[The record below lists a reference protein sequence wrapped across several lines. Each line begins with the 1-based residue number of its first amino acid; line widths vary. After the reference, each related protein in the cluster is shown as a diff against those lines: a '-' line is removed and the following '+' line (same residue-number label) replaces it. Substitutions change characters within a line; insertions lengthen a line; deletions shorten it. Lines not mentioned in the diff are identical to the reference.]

1 MKNLFTLL
9 IIVQVFTACQT
20 QQQALDTS
28 GKTLYSTLWMQ
39 HAAEYEALSFQA
51 YNTAERL
58 LPVALADSSWTASLE
73 QGESYHHLPPA
84 IILDLDETAI
94 DNSFYEARVILDKA
108 SFNPETW
115 NNWVREKEAEAIKG
129 AVELTKKA
137 SEMGISVYY
146 ITNRDAI
153 TEQETIDNLI
163 ALGFPVA
170 DGTVMSN
177 GARPDWTSSKIVRR
191 NLVASRYRILMI
203 FGDDLNDFLPAR
215 NISMEERKRLVQK
228 HSDMW
233 SVKWFILPNANYGSW
248 ERALYTG
255 DEVTEEDRQNRR
267 LELLKD
273 KRNN

>member
-1 MKNLFTLL
+1 MKKIFAILFV
-9 IIVQVFTACQT
+9 VQLFTACQT
-20 QQQALDTS
+20 RQLAPDTS
-28 GKTLYSTLWMQ
+28 SKTLYSTLWIQ
-39 HAAEYEALSFQA
+39 HAAEYEALTYQA
-51 YNTAERL
+51 YNAADRF

-73 QGESYHHLPPA
+73 QGDNYRHLPPA

-94 DNSFYEARVILDKA
+94 DNSFYEARVILDKT
-108 SFNPETW
+108 SFDPGTW
-115 NNWVREKEAEAIKG
+115 NNWVREKQADAIKG
-129 AVELTKKA
+129 AVELTQKA
-137 SEMGISVYY
+137 DEMGIAVYY

-170 DGTVMSN
+170 DGSVMSN

-191 NLVASRYRILMI
+191 NLVASDHRILMI

-215 NISMEERKRLVQK
+215 TIPMEERKRLVTQ
-228 HSDMW
+228 HSDKW
-233 SVKWFILPNANYGSW
+233 SVKWFILPNPNYGSW

-255 DEVTEEDRQNRR
+255 DEVTDEDRQNRR

-273 KRNN
+273 KRSN

>member
-1 MKNLFTLL
+1 MKKIFAILFV
-9 IIVQVFTACQT
+9 VQLFTACQT
-20 QQQALDTS
+20 HKQAIETS
-28 GKTLYSTLWMQ
+28 SKTLYSTLWIQ
-39 HAAEYEALSFQA
+39 HAAEYEALAYQA
-51 YNTAERL
+51 YNAADRF

-73 QGESYHHLPPA
+73 QGNNYRHLPPA

-94 DNSFYEARVILDKA
+94 DNSFYEARVILDKT
-108 SFNPETW
+108 SFDPDTW
-115 NNWVREKEAEAIKG
+115 NNWVREKQAEAIKG
-129 AVELTKKA
+129 AVELTQKA
-137 SEMGISVYY
+137 DEMGIAVYY

-170 DGTVMSN
+170 DGSVMSN

-191 NLVASRYRILMI
+191 NLVASDHRILMI

-215 NISMEERKRLVQK
+215 NISMEERKRLVTQHADK
-228 HSDMW
+228 W
-233 SVKWFILPNANYGSW
+233 SVKWFIFPNANYGSW

-255 DEVTEEDRQNRR
+255 DEETEEERQNRR

-273 KRNN
+273 KRGN